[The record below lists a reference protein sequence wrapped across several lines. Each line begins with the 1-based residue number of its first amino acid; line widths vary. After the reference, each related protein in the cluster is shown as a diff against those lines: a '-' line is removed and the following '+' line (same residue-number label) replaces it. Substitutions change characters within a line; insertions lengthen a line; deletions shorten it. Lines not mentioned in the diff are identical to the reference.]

1 MCTNLSPCSSS
12 LGGLQSWVKA
22 IQSTTQSGRNRIKGS
37 QTHHPALP
45 QGHRDQRLQGQPS
58 RQKSLPF
65 SSCSGDIWAISVSS
79 DCSTRACPH
88 PPLYPGQLAGP
99 RRTGQGLQDLGLSRS
114 ERQGPRVSILIANT
128 CSQSAPPRPRCP
140 NWEPKGLGSTG

>member
-79 DCSTRACPH
+79 DCSSRALSLLSEHSCLSSPS
-88 PPLYPGQLAGP
+88 
-99 RRTGQGLQDLGLSRS
+99 TLSRAVG
-114 ERQGPRVSILIANT
+114 RA
-128 CSQSAPPRPRCP
+128 
-140 NWEPKGLGSTG
+140 